1 MRFLNDQDLDQI
13 AASFPDLEEL
23 DISYPRNFP
32 FGGGGVSDEGISGIA
47 EKLQKLRSINIS
59 GNRLI
64 SDVSLI
70 NLSSRSSLSEI
81 SARNCSCLTISG
93 IDYVIQHRSNLLSLS
108 ISINPIPSSHA
119 FIESFRANASN
130 LQSLEL
136 SNTCVSDELLSFARK
151 LSIKACEEGIGFIEI
166 ERDSRLLRCWI
177 T

>member
-23 DISYPRNFP
+23 DISYPSSPR
-32 FGGGGVSDEGISGIA
+32 GEGVSNKGISRIA
-47 EKLQKLRSINIS
+47 AKLQKLRSINIS
-59 GNRLI
+59 GNSFI
-64 SDVSLI
+64 SDVSLRK
-70 NLSSRSSLSEI
+70 LSSLSSLSKI
-81 SARNCSCLTISG
+81 SARNCSRLTISG
-93 IDYVIQHRSNLLSLS
+93 IKYVIQHCSSLLSLS
-108 ISINPIPSSHA
+108 ISINPIPSLHA